1 MATKGARSKTKSSA
15 QSEPASTASAP
26 SEPATETQSGPVT
39 MTEALERLL
48 PHCEGSPF
56 KVAEWLDTKHRRG
69 DVGLLGGG
77 VAMSPSANPA
87 MLGIAAHVMPAT
99 GKPVLYVQVRQ
110 ALGAGYPIWDCETL
124 IWDDNTKKL
133 SLDKHHEFWAYDRTT
148 FEQHFPGGDPKNRGG
163 RPSKY
168 NRESI
173 LIEGAVVAC
182 EIALEEGSLPQPLTL
197 EWLCGE
203 VEHRM
208 LAGSPGPTLLK
219 EVLSPLFWRL
229 KDVQDRR

>member
-87 MLGIAAHVMPAT
+87 MLGIAVHVMPAT

-110 ALGAGYPIWDCETL
+110 GLGAGYPIWDCETL
-124 IWDDNTKKL
+124 IWDDNTKKP

-148 FEQHFPGGDPKNRGG
+148 FEQHFPTADKNRGG
-163 RPSKY
+163 RPRKY
-168 NRESI
+168 SREDI
-173 LIEGAVVAC
+173 LIEAAVAAC
-182 EIALEEGSLPQPLTL
+182 KLALEEGNIPKSLTL
-197 EWLCGE
+197 EGLCGM
-203 VEHRM
+203 VEDRM
-208 LAGSPGPTLLK
+208 GAGSPGTTTLK
-219 EVLSPLFWRL
+219 NVIGPLFWRL
-229 KDVQDRR
+229 KEI